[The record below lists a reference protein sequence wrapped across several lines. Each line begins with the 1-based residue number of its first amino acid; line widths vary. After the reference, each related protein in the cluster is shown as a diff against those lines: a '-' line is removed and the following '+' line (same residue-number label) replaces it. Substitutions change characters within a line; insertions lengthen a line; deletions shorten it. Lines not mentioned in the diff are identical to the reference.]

1 MLTYSLQRHFILKQ
15 QSICLGHPN
24 MKNNKAPH
32 YLKNL
37 INSDQ
42 DFVTIVENLIAND
55 TQEQAQLDKKDYQ
68 TAIISAC
75 IGTSGLDL
83 FKKVVADAIKEK
95 VLSVVEI
102 REIVYQSQ
110 AYTGLANT
118 YAFVRELSKYL
129 GKNEIKVPKTSEDQD
144 PLSAE
149 VRLAN
154 GQEIQKTLFGTL
166 PKIDEKDPAAVL
178 QKLIRANCYG
188 DFYSR
193 PGLSLRLREL
203 SAFSILVAMGDTK
216 EQLKAHIRANYVAGN
231 EYLDLIKVITAI
243 VPFVGYVKAVNALGV
258 LSLVKQDE
266 SVKPVVESKAS
277 LPSTKK
283 EATPSKK
290 EEKEATAKTEVEPT
304 EKVRTP
310 VSQNQRNQSKKKH

>member
-1 MLTYSLQRHFILKQ
+1 MH
-15 QSICLGHPN
+15 
-24 MKNNKAPH
+24 
-32 YLKNL
+32 
-37 INSDQ
+37 
-42 DFVTIVENLIAND
+42 
-55 TQEQAQLDKKDYQ
+55 
-68 TAIISAC
+68 
-75 IGTSGLDL
+75 
-83 FKKVVADAIKEK
+83 
-95 VLSVVEI
+95 
-102 REIVYQSQ
+102 
-110 AYTGLANT
+110 
-118 YAFVRELSKYL
+118 
-129 GKNEIKVPKTSEDQD
+129 
-144 PLSAE
+144 
-149 VRLAN
+149 
-154 GQEIQKTLFGTL
+154 KTLFGTL

-290 EEKEATAKTEVEPT
+290 EEKEATAKTEVKPT

>member
-1 MLTYSLQRHFILKQ
+1 
-15 QSICLGHPN
+15 

-75 IGTSGLDL
+75 IGTGGLDL

-149 VRLAN
+149 VRLAK

-193 PGLSLRLREL
+193 PGLSLRFL
-203 SAFSILVAMGDTK
+203 
-216 EQLKAHIRANYVAGN
+216 NP
-231 EYLDLIKVITAI
+231 LI
-243 VPFVGYVKAVNALGV
+243 
-258 LSLVKQDE
+258 
-266 SVKPVVESKAS
+266 
-277 LPSTKK
+277 
-283 EATPSKK
+283 
-290 EEKEATAKTEVEPT
+290 
-304 EKVRTP
+304 
-310 VSQNQRNQSKKKH
+310 